1 MFCAAK
7 QGLTLLFLKGQS
19 EFFEEVLL
27 MFMFRAHCG
36 AESSVLEG
44 RLIAVEAKKVKLNAN
59 ESKQSCSVGDKT
71 NRRPAEKRRHHHQH
85 SLNNLMKNA

>member
-1 MFCAAK
+1 
-7 QGLTLLFLKGQS
+7 
-19 EFFEEVLL
+19 
-27 MFMFRAHCG
+27 MFRFRGHCG

-71 NRRPAEKRRHHHQH
+71 NRRPAKKDDTI
-85 SLNNLMKNA
+85 SSTV

>member
-1 MFCAAK
+1 
-7 QGLTLLFLKGQS
+7 
-19 EFFEEVLL
+19 
-27 MFMFRAHCG
+27 MFMYRGHCG

>member
-1 MFCAAK
+1 MLVGYFALLHK
-7 QGLTLLFLKGQS
+7 VLPLLFLKGQF

-27 MFMFRAHCG
+27 MFMLRGHCG

-44 RLIAVEAKKVKLNAN
+44 RLIAVEAKKVKLNVN

-71 NRRPAEKRRHHHQH
+71 NRRPAKKDNTI
-85 SLNNLMKNA
+85 SSTV